1 MSINFKLIEAIQAV
15 AEVGKTVEH
24 LEKIIQGQESDTSH
38 WRNTANELERKLES
52 AEKACANEAD
62 SCDKIEAKLVETLKV
77 NENLRVALNEECT
90 KYEKV
95 CAELTETIEQ
105 LEAATDLSNSLRN
118 TIKELETQP
127 AEGGKSRG

>member
-24 LEKIIQGQESDTSH
+24 LEYAVKELEQDVNH
-38 WRNTANELERKLES
+38 WRNTANELERKLEAS
-52 AEKACANEAD
+52 EKACANEAD

-77 NENLRVALNEECT
+77 NENLRLARHEEAT

-95 CAELTETIEQ
+95 CAELRELQEEYAEMTTTVEE
-105 LEAATDLSNSLRN
+105 LNAK
-118 TIKELETQP
+118 IKELTN
-127 AEGGKSRG
+127 ADKKI

>member
-1 MSINFKLIEAIQAV
+1 MSINYKLIEAIQAV
-15 AEVGKTVEH
+15 AEVCKTVQN
-24 LEKIIQGQESDTSH
+24 LEYTVKELEQDIIH
-38 WRNTANELERKLES
+38 WHNTANELERKLES

-77 NENLRVALNEECT
+77 NENLRVARNEECT

-105 LEAATDLSNSLRN
+105 LEAATELNNYLSNK
-118 TIKELETQP
+118 IKELEAQP
-127 AEGGKSRG
+127 AEGGKHRG

>member
-15 AEVGKTVEH
+15 AEVGKTIEH
-24 LEKIIQGQESDTSH
+24 LENIIQGQEQDVNH

-77 NENLRVALNEECT
+77 NENLRVARNEECT

-95 CAELTETIEQ
+95 CGELTETREQ
-105 LEAATDLSNSLRN
+105 LEAATELNNYLSNK
-118 TIKELETQP
+118 IKELEAQP
-127 AEGGKSRG
+127 AEGGKHRG

>member
-15 AEVGKTVEH
+15 ADVGKTIEH
-24 LEKIIQGQESDTSH
+24 LEKIIQGQESDISH

-77 NENLRVALNEECT
+77 NENLRVARNEECT
-90 KYEKV
+90 KYERV
-95 CAELTETIEQ
+95 CGELRELQEEYAEMTTTVEELN
-105 LEAATDLSNSLRN
+105 AK
-118 TIKELETQP
+118 IKELTN
-127 AEGGKSRG
+127 ADKKI